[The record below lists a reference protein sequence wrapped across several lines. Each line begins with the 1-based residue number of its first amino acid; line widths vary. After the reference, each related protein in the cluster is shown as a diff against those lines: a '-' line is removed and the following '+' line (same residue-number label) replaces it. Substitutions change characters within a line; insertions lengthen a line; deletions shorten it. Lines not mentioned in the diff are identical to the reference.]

1 VLGAGRPSASLQD
14 IVGEWSMMKL
24 TASRRARSA
33 GSTHRVLAS
42 DEIAARAAQAAET
55 VPPDD
60 QQAIDRAA
68 GEGMVPTV
76 VEAATIPSQHITGQG
91 QLLAN
96 DGTPVVRVTAD
107 LQVDPQV
114 WAGQLM
120 LAAKRVKARSAARF
134 WLRLDDGGGGR
145 LTVKYRDGAVYLV
158 EGTGPFEPDIDGRL
172 SDAFAAPMVAT
183 SRNRRNREWSG

>member
-1 VLGAGRPSASLQD
+1 
-14 IVGEWSMMKL
+14 MMKM
-24 TASRRARSA
+24 TVSRRARSA
-33 GSTHRVLAS
+33 GSTHKVVAL
-42 DEIAARAAQAAET
+42 DEIATRAAQTAET

-60 QQAIDRAA
+60 QQALDRAA

-107 LQVDPQV
+107 LRIDPHA
-114 WAGQLM
+114 WAGQLT
-120 LAAKRVKARSAARF
+120 LASKRVKARNAARF
-134 WLRLDDGGGGR
+134 WLRLDDGGGGH

-158 EGTGPFEPDIDGRL
+158 EGVGSFEIAVDPCLPDPSAVL
-172 SDAFAAPMVAT
+172 VDAP
-183 SRNRRNREWSG
+183 R